1 MRKEKCGASDKK
13 RGKEMMGKN
22 EKVCPLKTVF
32 VGLRTKRKSKNPY
45 ISRVFGT
52 SNGFLIPF

>member
-1 MRKEKCGASDKK
+1 MRKKKWSASGKK

-32 VGLRTKRKSKNPY
+32 VGRK
-45 ISRVFGT
+45 IFA
-52 SNGFLIPF
+52 